1 MSSQLSEES
10 NRLKPRSSEAT
21 FLLKSLCC
29 KTSTR
34 TLPTVCNS
42 RKTRSL
48 TEKSFRSIH
57 QLGQHVMYEMPGMS
71 NFTKTSTHHILTQSC
86 AMSLTF
92 CVKSVFC
99 LYFAKKGNFCQDYIK
114 LTAFFQRFWKHRAQV
129 AILCTGTSYALAIV
143 SLFGFSQTYK
153 IGNIAIIVNFL
164 STYPNIFSVF
174 FIIGNIWC
182 K

>member
-1 MSSQLSEES
+1 MRRATDWNPEVPRQLFCW
-10 NRLKPRSSEAT
+10 NLFAVRLQREHCQ
-21 FLLKSLCC
+21 LCVILGKLARWQKNVSARYISWDNMLC
-29 KTSTR
+29 TKCLECQ
-34 TLPTVCNS
+34 TLQKQV
-42 RKTRSL
+42 
-48 TEKSFRSIH
+48 
-57 QLGQHVMYEMPGMS
+57 
-71 NFTKTSTHHILTQSC
+71 HITYWHKVALC
-86 AMSLTF
+86 HWL
-92 CVKSVFC
+92 SVLNPFSVNI
-99 LYFAKKGNFCQDYIK
+99 FAKKGNFCQDYIK

-153 IGNIAIIVNFL
+153 IGNIVIIVNFL

>member
-99 LYFAKKGNFCQDYIK
+99 QYFCQK
-114 LTAFFQRFWKHRAQV
+114 RK
-129 AILCTGTSYALAIV
+129 
-143 SLFGFSQTYK
+143 
-153 IGNIAIIVNFL
+153 FL
-164 STYPNIFSVF
+164 SGLYQINCILSEILKT
-174 FIIGNIWC
+174 
-182 K
+182 